1 MVPLDEALAFV
12 LAGCPPLP
20 PEPTTVAGA
29 SGRVLGAPVA
39 ATEDVP
45 QFANTAM
52 DGYAVRAADVVG
64 AGEDTPVVLPV
75 VAEVAAGHPA
85 HRALGAGE
93 AMRIFTGAP
102 VPEGADAIVVVERTT
117 RRDGEGPG
125 GADAVE
131 LRSNPPAGEHVRPV
145 GGDLR
150 SGDVVFAA
158 GDELTPARIGVL
170 ASLGVTEVVAHPRPR
185 VGVMSTG
192 DELVDGP
199 DALKPGQIR
208 DSNRPTLLGLVAA
221 AGFEPVD
228 LGRAGD
234 TEDAILDA
242 VQRGVTTCDAVLSSG
257 GVSMGDL
264 DLVKVVLDRIGDM
277 RWMQVA
283 IRPAKPFA
291 FGLVAGPAR
300 RRDTGG
306 DGDES
311 LRAVPVFGL
320 PGNPVSSLV
329 SFELFARPA
338 LRRMAGHGPDHLRR
352 ARLAAVAEV
361 DLRRRPDGKTHF
373 VRVSARV
380 DDAGV
385 VHVRPSGGQ
394 GSHQLASAAR
404 ADGLAVLVDGD
415 GVAAGDTVPVIILGE
430 LTSR

>member
-1 MVPLDEALAFV
+1 MVPLDEAIAFV
-12 LAGCPPLP
+12 LAGCHPLP
-20 PEPTTVAGA
+20 PVPTTVPDAAGC
-29 SGRVLGAPVA
+29 VLGAPVA

-52 DGYAVRAADVVG
+52 DGYAVRAVDVAG

-85 HRALGAGE
+85 PRPLGAGE

-102 VPEGADAIVVVERTT
+102 VPDGADAVVVVERTT
-117 RRDGEGPG
+117 RRDGAGPG
-125 GADAVE
+125 GVDAVE
-131 LRSNPPAGEHVRPV
+131 LRWSPAAGDHVRPI

-150 SGDVVFAA
+150 SGDVVFGP

-199 DALKPGQIR
+199 RPLKPGQIR

-228 LGRAGD
+228 LGRARD
-234 TEDAILDA
+234 TEDAIVDA
-242 VQRGVTTCDAVLSSG
+242 LRRGVTTCDAVLSSG

-264 DLVKVVLDRIGDM
+264 DLVKVVLDRVGDM
-277 RWMQVA
+277 AWMQVA

-300 RRDTGG
+300 DGG
-306 DGDES
+306 AGGDES
-311 LRAVPVFGL
+311 PRAVPVFGL

-329 SFELFARPA
+329 SFEMFARPA
-338 LRRMAGHGPDHLRR
+338 LRQLAGFAPHRLHR

-361 DLRRRPDGKTHF
+361 DLRRRPDGKAHF
-373 VRVSARV
+373 VRVTARV
-380 DDAGV
+380 DGDGV
-385 VHVRPSGGQ
+385 IRVRPSGGQ

-404 ADGLAVLVDGD
+404 ADGLAVLPDGE
-415 GVAAGDTVPVIILGE
+415 GVGAGDAVPVIMLGD
-430 LTSR
+430 LTSA

>member
-1 MVPLDEALAFV
+1 MVPLDEAIAFV

-20 PEPTTVAGA
+20 PVPMTVADAAGC
-29 SGRVLGAPVA
+29 VLAAPVA

-52 DGYAVRAADVVG
+52 DGYAVRAADLAG
-64 AGEDTPVVLPV
+64 AGEDAPAVLPV

-85 HRALGAGE
+85 TRPLRPGE

-102 VPEGADAIVVVERTT
+102 VPDGADAVVMVERTS

-125 GADAVE
+125 GAAVE
-131 LRSNPPAGEHVRPV
+131 LRWAPAPGEHVRPA

-150 SGDVVFAA
+150 AGDVVFEA

-170 ASLGVTEVVAHPRPR
+170 ASLGATEVVAHPRPR
-185 VGVMSTG
+185 VGVLSTG
-192 DELVDGP
+192 DELVEGP
-199 DALKPGQIR
+199 EPLKPGQIR
-208 DSNRPTLLGLVAA
+208 DSNRPTLLGLVTA
-221 AGFEPVD
+221 AGFEAVD
-228 LGRAGD
+228 LGRARD
-234 TEDAILDA
+234 DEEAIAAA

-264 DLVKVVLDRIGDM
+264 DLVKVVLDRVGDM

-283 IRPAKPFA
+283 IRPAKPLA

-300 RRDTGG
+300 DG
-306 DGDES
+306 DG

-338 LRRMAGHGPDHLRR
+338 LRQMAGHLPGRLHR
-352 ARLAAVAEV
+352 ARLAAVTDV
-361 DLRRRPDGKTHF
+361 DLRRRADGKAHF
-373 VRVSARV
+373 VRVTAAVGV
-380 DDAGV
+380 DGV
-385 VHVRPSGGQ
+385 VHVRPSAGQ
-394 GSHQLASAAR
+394 GSHQLAAAAR
-404 ADGLAVLVDGD
+404 ADGLAVLADGE
-415 GVAAGDTVPVIILGE
+415 GVGAGDTVPVLMLGE
-430 LTSR
+430 LASA